1 MGRTG
6 PDACQ
11 WSNGANPAVPAVD
24 TGLAGST
31 RRWHSTG
38 AAQRRAACGTLSSPA
53 GLHRAEL
60 GGIAIKAA
68 LERAALFTANPDD
81 VIMGQV
87 LQAEAGQNPA
97 RQAAVAAGSPMTVP
111 SITLNNV
118 FLSGL
123 GAIALAAPLL
133 RAGEFGIVVA
143 GGMESMTRALHLL
156 PEGRTG
162 RKYGSMELL
171 DAMTRGRVRPHA
183 HGRTDRAAQRQARRQ
198 PG

>member
-1 MGRTG
+1 M
-6 PDACQ
+6 
-11 WSNGANPAVPAVD
+11 
-24 TGLAGST
+24 
-31 RRWHSTG
+31 
-38 AAQRRAACGTLSSPA
+38 SSPA

-162 RKYGSMELL
+162 GKYGSMELL
-171 DAMTRGRVRPHA
+171 DAMARGRVRPHA
-183 HGRTDRAAQRQARRQ
+183 HGRTDRAAQRQARHQ